1 MTKLVMPV
9 AVETIAT
16 RHDGSVK
23 IVMSTYELNTE
34 SAVKLFD
41 LRRSEALMY
50 LSSDNIS
57 QEELD
62 ALDGFKLSSEKN
74 DGKTPSQRLRAVLYI
89 YWKQHKQNDFE
100 FDIFYLKYM
109 NRLIDKIKDKL
120 DAETY

>member
-1 MTKLVMPV
+1 MPKLVLPV
-9 AVETIAT
+9 SVETIAT

-23 IVMSTYELNTE
+23 IVMGTYELNTQ

-41 LRRSEALMY
+41 LRKSEALMY

-62 ALDGFKLSSEKN
+62 ALDGFKLDTEKT
-74 DGKTPSQRLRAVLYI
+74 DGKTPSQRLRAVLYV
-89 YWKQHKQNDFE
+89 YWKQHKQKDIE

-120 DAETY
+120 DAETH

>member
-1 MTKLVMPV
+1 MPKLVLPV
-9 AVETIAT
+9 SVETIAT

-23 IVMSTYELNTE
+23 IVMGTYELNTQ

-41 LRRSEALMY
+41 LRKSEALMY
-50 LSSDNIS
+50 LSSDNIL

-62 ALDGFKLSSEKN
+62 ALDGFKLDAEKT
-74 DGKTPSQRLRAVLYI
+74 DGKTPSQRLRAVLYV
-89 YWKQHKQNDFE
+89 YWKQHKQKDIE

-109 NRLIDKIKDKL
+109 NRTIDRIKDKL

>member
-1 MTKLVMPV
+1 MTKLVLPV
-9 AVETIAT
+9 GVESIAT
-16 RHDGSVK
+16 RQDSSVK
-23 IVMSTYELNTE
+23 IVLSTYELNTQ

-41 LRRSEALMY
+41 LRKSEALMY

-62 ALDGFKLSSEKN
+62 ALDGFKLDAEKT
-74 DGKTPSQRLRAVLYI
+74 DGKTPSQRLRAVLYV
-89 YWKQHKQNDFE
+89 YWKQHKQKDIE

-109 NRLIDKIKDKL
+109 NRTIEKIKDKL

>member
-1 MTKLVMPV
+1 MTKLVLPV
-9 AVETIAT
+9 SVETIAT

-23 IVMSTYELNTE
+23 IVMGTYELNTQ

-41 LRRSEALMY
+41 LRKSEALMY

-62 ALDGFKLSSEKN
+62 ALDGFKLDSEKT
-74 DGKTPSQRLRAVLYI
+74 DGKTPSQRLRAVLYV
-89 YWKQHKQNDFE
+89 YWKQHKQKDIE

-109 NRLIDKIKDKL
+109 NRLIENIKDKL
-120 DAETY
+120 DEESY

>member
-1 MTKLVMPV
+1 MSKLVLPV
-9 AVETIAT
+9 SVETIAT

-23 IVMSTYELNTE
+23 IVMGTYELNTQ

-41 LRRSEALMY
+41 LRKSEALMY

-62 ALDGFKLSSEKN
+62 ALDGFKLDAEKT
-74 DGKTPSQRLRAVLYI
+74 DGKTPSQRLRAVLYV
-89 YWKQHKQNDFE
+89 YWKQHKQKDIE

-109 NRLIDKIKDKL
+109 NRTIDKIKDKL

>member
-1 MTKLVMPV
+1 MTKLVLPV
-9 AVETIAT
+9 SVETIST

-23 IVMSTYELNTE
+23 IVMGTYELNTQ

-41 LRRSEALMY
+41 LRKSEALMY

-62 ALDGFKLSSEKN
+62 ALDGFKLDSEKT
-74 DGKTPSQRLRAVLYI
+74 DGKTPSQRLRAVLYV
-89 YWKQHKQNDFE
+89 YWKQHKQKDIE

-109 NRLIDKIKDKL
+109 NRLIENIKDKL

>member
-1 MTKLVMPV
+1 MAKLVLPV
-9 AVETIAT
+9 SVETIAT

-23 IVMSTYELNTE
+23 IVMGTYELNTQ

-41 LRRSEALMY
+41 LRKSEALMY

-62 ALDGFKLSSEKN
+62 ALDGFKLDSEKT
-74 DGKTPSQRLRAVLYI
+74 DGKTPSQRLRAVLYV
-89 YWKQHKQNDFE
+89 YWKQHKQKDIE

-109 NRLIDKIKDKL
+109 NRTIDKIKDKL